1 MFIEG
6 TKVYFQ
12 RHPLWNDPTWYKGI
26 VVNVF
31 TEKTAEPTYA
41 VSAEETPLNFMVTA
55 DRLKIRE
62 D

>member
-12 RHPLWNDPTWYKGI
+12 RHPLWNDPTWYEGTI
-26 VVNVF
+26 VNIF
-31 TEKTAEPTYA
+31 ADKTAGQIYA
-41 VSAEETPLNFMVTA
+41 VSAEEAPLNFMVTA